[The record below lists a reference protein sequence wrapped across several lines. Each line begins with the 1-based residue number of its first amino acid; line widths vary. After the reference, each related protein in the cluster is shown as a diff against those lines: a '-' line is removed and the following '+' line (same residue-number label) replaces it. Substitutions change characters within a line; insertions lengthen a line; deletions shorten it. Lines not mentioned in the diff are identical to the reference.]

1 MATRLAGI
9 AVYRSI
15 LFRTRFIGLDYVTC
29 NHKRWSSFRK
39 PTTGSFISPGFKSKE
54 KSDENKKI
62 GKYKRLPFIAGA
74 AGVAIGGG
82 VATVIAAPIVLS
94 AVGFGAAGVAAGSI
108 AAGVQSSIGSVA
120 AGSVFA
126 TLQSAGAAGIGAK
139 ALSMI
144 GLGASASSLGLYKS
158 VKREDTDKKE
168 EQREDEC
175 NDKNSVKQRDTPTDC
190 QS

>member
-1 MATRLAGI
+1 MAARPARTAF
-9 AVYRSI
+9 YRSI
-15 LFRTRFIGLDYVTC
+15 LFETRFSGLDYVTFT
-29 NHKRWSSFRK
+29 HKRWASFRK
-39 PTTGSFISPGFKSKE
+39 PTTGSFISSGSKSSKE

-158 VKREDTDKKE
+158 VKRGDTDKKE
-168 EQREDEC
+168 EQTEC
-175 NDKNSVKQRDTPTDC
+175 EKSQ
-190 QS
+190 